1 MMRENLVLPVRA
13 TLRLGG
19 ALPFGMARAQKTANG
34 DGRDFA
40 PAVGVIR

>member
-19 ALPFGMARAQKTANG
+19 ALPFGMARAQNTANG
-34 DGRDFA
+34 DGHDFA
-40 PAVGVIR
+40 PAVGMIR

>member
-19 ALPFGMARAQKTANG
+19 TLPSGMARAQKTANG
-34 DGRDFA
+34 DGHDFA